1 MDPSAKGNVRCPLC
15 EGEGEL
21 SCAELAAKLKDPLLQ
36 ERISGWL
43 QALENH
49 AEEAVAQPVGAAAEE
64 AFAVEVRSA
73 SRRILWRRSPK
84 E

>member
-1 MDPSAKGNVRCPLC
+1 MDPSGKDNVRCPLC

-21 SCAELAAKLKDPLLQ
+21 SGSELAAKLRDPLLP

-43 QALENH
+43 QALEKY
-49 AEEAVAQPVGAAAEE
+49 AEEPAGAAAEE

-73 SRRILWRRSPK
+73 SRRMLWRRSPK

>member
-1 MDPSAKGNVRCPLC
+1 MDPAGKGNVRCPLC

-21 SCAELAAKLKDPLLQ
+21 FRSELAAKLQDPLLQ
-36 ERISGWL
+36 ERILGWL
-43 QALENH
+43 QALENQ
-49 AEEAVAQPVGAAAEE
+49 AEELPAKPVAAEGG
-64 AFAVEVRSA
+64 FAAEVRSA

>member
-49 AEEAVAQPVGAAAEE
+49 AEQPAAEPVGVAVEGEFAA
-64 AFAVEVRSA
+64 EVRSA

>member
-1 MDPSAKGNVRCPLC
+1 MEPADKGSTVGCPLC
-15 EGEGEL
+15 GGEGAL
-21 SCAELAAKLKDPLLQ
+21 SCSELAAKLKDPQLQ

-43 QALENH
+43 QALEKH
-49 AEEAVAQPVGAAAEE
+49 GQEPAAEPVGVAAES
-64 AFAVEVRSA
+64 FAAEVRSA